1 MTVTTKMEANK
12 KLCRICGCADHGAL
26 PCEGCGASVALRRD
40 DYICYCGHP
49 GHWSLQYLNAAK
61 VEE

>member
-1 MTVTTKMEANK
+1 MTMTTKMEAKKK

-26 PCEGCGASVALRRD
+26 PCEGCGASV
-40 DYICYCGHP
+40 ICYCGHP